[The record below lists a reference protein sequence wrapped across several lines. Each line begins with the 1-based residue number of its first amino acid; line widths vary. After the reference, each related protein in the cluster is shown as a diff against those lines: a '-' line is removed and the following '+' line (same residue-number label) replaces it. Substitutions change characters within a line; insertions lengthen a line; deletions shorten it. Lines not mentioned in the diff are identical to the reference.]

1 MRSLLAVLALLAAAP
16 AVAQSGYR
24 AQPDTLYVEN
34 LNPFR
39 MWFVR
44 GGDTLGT
51 PVRMLTVE
59 RQVWR
64 DAGDS
69 LVVPI
74 VSHRLNLSA
83 EVESETLGMT
93 RRGYVTSVDGQADK
107 VRGRYDFV
115 LRFPPGL
122 TLAEGAVWSDTN
134 HSALP
139 VEGGDYS
146 IRVVRELRVE
156 RLVDSL
162 GSRVAVVRGTGTM
175 HYHDTYSSE
184 PGRFWWLDVTGPVR
198 ETFVFDVR
206 NGRQVGRE
214 WWMDLR
220 GTAGF
225 PESGG
230 AVDTI
235 PAGLFSADTARMISA
250 ERARLLTR
258 ALPSGDTTLTY
269 EASGPVLLHAV
280 RRTGDVM
287 EASALA
293 RDGALT
299 TVRAELRDGVPVRY
313 EWLQTSAHQ
322 EPRRQVLALD
332 AGRLRATG
340 VRDTVLAIPDG
351 AWTVGGVTADENV
364 AALLSRAALQGERGV
379 EIAVLD
385 PLALTWERVHAQAGP
400 FEDAILAMHSVKRA
414 GGAQKVVM
422 LISKD
427 GDLLYAAGFGAEAD
441 DYSRSPRDGSPAA
454 KRASRLIEALQAAA
468 PR

>member
-1 MRSLLAVLALLAAAP
+1 MRSLLAILALLAAAP
-16 AVAQSGYR
+16 AVAQGGYR

-39 MWFVR
+39 MWVVR
-44 GGDTLGT
+44 GGDTLAN
-51 PVRMLTVE
+51 PVRSLAVE

-69 LVVPI
+69 LVVP
-74 VSHRLNLSA
+74 VVTHTLNLSA
-83 EVESETLGMT
+83 KVESETLGMS
-93 RRGYVTSVDGQADK
+93 RRGHVTSVDGQAAK

-115 LRFPPGL
+115 LRLPPGL
-122 TLAEGAVWSDTN
+122 TLAERTVWADTN
-134 HSALP
+134 HNALP

-146 IRVVRELRVE
+146 IRIVRELRVE

-175 HYHDTYSSE
+175 HYHDTYPSE

-225 PESGG
+225 PETGG
-230 AVDTI
+230 AVDTV

-258 ALPSGDTTLTY
+258 ALPAGDTTVTRDA
-269 EASGPVLLHAV
+269 ERPVLLHTV
-280 RRTGDVM
+280 RRAGDVI
-287 EASALA
+287 ESGILA

-299 TVRAELRDGVPVRY
+299 TMRAESRDGVPTRVELLR
-313 EWLQTSAHQ
+313 TAAHQ
-322 EPRRQVLALD
+322 EPWRRTLAVEG
-332 AGRLRATG
+332 GRLRVTG
-340 VRDTVLAIPDG
+340 YGDSLLAIPAG
-351 AWTVGGVTADENV
+351 VWTIGGERMHEHLAAALARATADARND
-364 AALLSRAALQGERGV
+364 V
-379 EIAVLD
+379 EISLLD
-385 PLALTWERVHAQAGP
+385 PFTLNWDRVRARVMP
-400 FEDAILAMHSVKRA
+400 FEDVLLGVTSTKRGDA
-414 GGAQKVVM
+414 ERLLVM
-422 LISKD
+422 LITKR
-427 GDLLYAAGFGAEAD
+427 GDLLYAQAATGEVTDFTRA
-441 DYSRSPRDGSPAA
+441 PHDGSPAL
-454 KRASRLIEALQAAA
+454 KRVGRLLDELESRT